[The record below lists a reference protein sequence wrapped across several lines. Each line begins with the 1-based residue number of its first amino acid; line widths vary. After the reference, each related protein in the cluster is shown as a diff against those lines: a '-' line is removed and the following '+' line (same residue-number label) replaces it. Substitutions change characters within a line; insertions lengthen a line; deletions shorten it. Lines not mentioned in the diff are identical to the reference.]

1 MDAESLR
8 EILKLKEENT
18 LLKRGILEICV
29 MIHWQKIYPLPEFDI
44 EEVKTLYI
52 FAKNLINQVE
62 KEKAQDELDK
72 NESLSEIEKACEKLR
87 GIAVSMKSAKDAIDE

>member
-18 LLKRGILEICV
+18 LLKRGILEVCI
-29 MIHWQKIYPLPEFDI
+29 MIHKRKIYTLPETDI

-52 FAKNLINQVE
+52 FAKDIINQVE
-62 KEKAQDELDK
+62 KEKAQNELDK

-87 GIAVSMKSAKDAIDE
+87 GIAVSTKPGKDAIDK

>member
-18 LLKRGILEICV
+18 LLKRGILEVCV
-29 MIHWQKIYPLPEFDI
+29 MIHGRKIYPLPEIDI

-52 FAKNLINQVE
+52 FVKDLINQVE
-62 KEKAQDELDK
+62 KEKVQNELDK

-87 GIAVSMKSAKDAIDE
+87 GIAVSTKPDKDVTCE